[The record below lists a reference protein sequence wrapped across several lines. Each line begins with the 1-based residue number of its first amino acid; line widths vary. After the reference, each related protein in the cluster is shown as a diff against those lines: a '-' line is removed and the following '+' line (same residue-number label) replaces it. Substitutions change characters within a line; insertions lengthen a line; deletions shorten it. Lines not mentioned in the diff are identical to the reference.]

1 MSFTSNRL
9 PRVVNVIAAARGVSV
24 LGDEV
29 AVIAWM
35 FRAKDLL
42 GHWGVVAVLVAGM
55 APLVLLAPLAGLL
68 VDRLRAR
75 HILIAVTCA
84 QVAVTA
90 ALAYSNEWLMIP
102 LIALLAA
109 ATSVVGPTWQTLVP
123 TLVSDEQLPS
133 AMARLQTTFSMAMM
147 IGPFVGGLLFAEV
160 GFQNVL
166 FIDAGSFFCLALVPI
181 LVKRDRV
188 PQLTNG
194 TSKQDSMWSGL
205 RFLGGE
211 PVLRTMVILVS
222 TLVLTLGVVNVVEIF
237 FTTTVLHAGP
247 RGYGLLGMCF
257 GAGMLAAAVGAPTLS
272 KRFERTELL
281 FVATCAVLTGLIM
294 LFALSRSIG
303 EAGVVLVVLG
313 AANALLSINFGV
325 LLVRTT
331 AHVEH
336 LRGRI
341 FSSVSGIVSS
351 AQILSL
357 ALGGLLLSVWQPTT
371 IIMLGAGA
379 SAATL
384 VLTVT
389 SVLRSAR
396 ASLPPQLV
404 ANE

>member
-1 MSFTSNRL
+1 MSFTSSRL
-9 PRVVNVIAAARGVSV
+9 PKVVNVIAVARGVSV

-35 FRAKDLL
+35 FRAKELL

-68 VDRLRAR
+68 VDRVRAR
-75 HILIAVTCA
+75 HILVVVTGA
-84 QVAVTA
+84 QIAVTA

-160 GFQNVL
+160 GFKDVL
-166 FIDAGSFFCLALVPI
+166 FIDAASFFCLVLVPI
-181 LVKRDRV
+181 FVKADRV
-188 PQLTNG
+188 PQATPG
-194 TSKQDSMWSGL
+194 SSKQDSMWSGL
-205 RFLGGE
+205 RFLGSE
-211 PVLRTMVILVS
+211 PALRTMVILVS

-257 GAGMLAAAVGAPTLS
+257 GAGMLLAAIGAPTLS
-272 KRFERTELL
+272 KRFERTEVL
-281 FVATCAVLTGLIM
+281 FVVSCAMLTGLIM

-303 EAGVVLVVLG
+303 EAGVVLFVLG
-313 AANALLSINFGV
+313 VANALLNINFGV

-341 FSSVSGIVSS
+341 FSSVSAVASS
-351 AQILSL
+351 AQIGSL
-357 ALGGLLLSVWQPTT
+357 ALGGVLLSFWQPTT
-371 IIMLGAGA
+371 IIMLGAA
-379 SAATL
+379 TSAATL

-389 SVLRSAR
+389 PVLRSAR
-396 ASLPPQLV
+396 ASVPPQLV
-404 ANE
+404 VSD